1 MAIKVSGTT
10 AIDDVRNANLGIV
23 TATSLD
29 VSPTVIAFTPS
40 DGATGVARDGNI
52 VIHYNVNVVKNSG
65 NITLRQDS
73 AAGTVLETIDVT
85 SDSVTIFGGSVTI
98 NPSIVFDYDTSVYV
112 VVDASCFSN
121 SNGTNTALINTYNF
135 TVTSLNIGDAHE
147 AGFLICC
154 ASNNYW
160 IVAPSNTEVSRT
172 WYVRSEAVTYVNSII
187 PCNDWFIPT
196 VTQLQNPGYA
206 CRTHWDSYNAEG
218 YWSDTQHNNF
228 HGCCV
233 NLADDSRARSPKPQ
247 IKCIRTFRC
256 VTY

>member
-112 VVDASCFSN
+112 VVGSRQ
-121 SNGTNTALINTYNF
+121 NT
-135 TVTSLNIGDAHE
+135 S
-147 AGFLICC
+147 
-154 ASNNYW
+154 
-160 IVAPSNTEVSRT
+160 
-172 WYVRSEAVTYVNSII
+172 
-187 PCNDWFIPT
+187 
-196 VTQLQNPGYA
+196 
-206 CRTHWDSYNAEG
+206 
-218 YWSDTQHNNF
+218 
-228 HGCCV
+228 
-233 NLADDSRARSPKPQ
+233 
-247 IKCIRTFRC
+247 
-256 VTY
+256 